1 MKAAIKVLG
10 FVLVAI
16 GGYVLL
22 SSFLAAGLPLHGLG
36 GTQLPPVYRF
46 PYRQAG
52 LTERQAAA
60 HLLSRFT
67 YGAEPGQVDAVTRM
81 GLENWFARQLAAQV
95 PDDSLEQ
102 VLGRYDALELSN
114 QEVAE
119 TYPRNGQVI
128 RMAIRDGVVD

>member
-1 MKAAIKVLG
+1 MKVAIKVIG
-10 FVLVAI
+10 FFLVAI
-16 GGYVLL
+16 GGHVLL
-22 SSFLAAGLPLHGLG
+22 SSFLAGGLPMQGMG
-36 GTQLPPVYRF
+36 GTQIPPAYRF
-46 PYRQAG
+46 PWRVAG

-67 YGAEPGQVDAVTRM
+67 YGAEPGQVDAVARM
-81 GLENWFARQLAAQV
+81 GLENWFAQQLAAQV

-119 TYPRNGQVI
+119 TYPRNGQVV
-128 RMAIRDGVVD
+128 RMAIR